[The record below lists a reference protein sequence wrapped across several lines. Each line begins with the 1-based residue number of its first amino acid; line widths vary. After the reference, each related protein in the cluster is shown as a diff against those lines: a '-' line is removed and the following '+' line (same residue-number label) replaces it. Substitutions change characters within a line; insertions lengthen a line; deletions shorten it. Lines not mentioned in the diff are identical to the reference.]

1 MANQPIPVPSVTQE
15 NEMASPQESVN
26 WLIPIALFSCV
37 LLAFFDKISI
47 AALFSDEQFQKALG
61 IDFDPTRLDRKSV
74 V

>member
-37 LLAFFDKISI
+37 LLAFSTKLVLPPYFLMNSSKK
-47 AALFSDEQFQKALG
+47 L
-61 IDFDPTRLDRKSV
+61 
-74 V
+74 

>member
-47 AALFSDEQFQKALG
+47 AALFF
-61 IDFDPTRLDRKSV
+61 
-74 V
+74 